1 MHRLIFFWPF
11 LTLNDRGFGETVL
24 GLANIDLHV
33 SGFGEAVLGLA
44 RETLSGFDTSLCQ
57 TR

>member
-1 MHRLIFFWPF
+1 MHRQIFFWPF
-11 LTLNDRGFGETVL
+11 LTFNDRGFGKTVL

-44 RETLSGFDTSLCQ
+44 RETLPWFDTSFSE
-57 TR
+57 TG